1 MTIELAAT
9 TGNQAVDSAVLAIV
23 GLFEAAFPERLRG
36 VYVEGSYADDS
47 AVATSDVGL
56 IVLFISDSNL
66 VEDEDDEL

>member
-1 MTIELAAT
+1 MTIELVAT
-9 TGNQAVDSAVLAIV
+9 TGNITVDTAVLTVV
-23 GLFEAAFPERLRG
+23 GLFEAAFPERLCS

-47 AVATSDVGL
+47 AVATSDVDL